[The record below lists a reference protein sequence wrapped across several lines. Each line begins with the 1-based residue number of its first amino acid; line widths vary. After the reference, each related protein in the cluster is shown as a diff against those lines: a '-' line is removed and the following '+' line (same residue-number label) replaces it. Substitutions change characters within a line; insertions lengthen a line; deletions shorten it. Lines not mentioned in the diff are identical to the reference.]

1 MIDIDEECKKI
12 EGFEFFSN
20 MGGCGPED
28 TNYIYIESV
37 QKVFVEPSESE
48 FHGCYHGVESV
59 SYTHLTLPT
68 ICSV

>member
-28 TNYIYIESV
+28 NNYIYIYR
-37 QKVFVEPSESE
+37 KRSEG
-48 FHGCYHGVESV
+48 FRRAF
-59 SYTHLTLPT
+59 
-68 ICSV
+68 